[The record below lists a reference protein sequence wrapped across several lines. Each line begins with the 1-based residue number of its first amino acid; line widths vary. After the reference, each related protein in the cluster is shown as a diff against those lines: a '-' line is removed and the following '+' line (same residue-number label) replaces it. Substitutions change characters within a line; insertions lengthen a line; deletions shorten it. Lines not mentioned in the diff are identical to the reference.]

1 MTRRSV
7 PLRLLAGVV
16 VLALLA
22 GGIAVAWP
30 GADWLKPR
38 IEAAVRRAT
47 GRALKIQGP
56 LRIGWGLAVDASD
69 VSLANMPGGSQPEM
83 ARIGRIHAQL
93 ALLALLRGQFRI
105 SALSLIDPHILV
117 ERDAAGMVNWQ
128 LQRPAGPAP
137 PAAAS
142 GGWTPRFGFRLD
154 HLTTKGG
161 GVAWRDAHHTVADGE
176 RPLPAIDADFTGL
189 AQPVESLPAGILRWR
204 SGPLPALAGA
214 AASQWPL
221 SLAWNASDFVAAVS
235 GGLTPPWPPRQ
246 YDLTATLTA
255 AASGTL
261 RNPRL
266 QLRLRQGQPVQADLT
281 GLLDQEELHATGTLG
296 ADALD
301 GGAAPLQAAV
311 TWAGAKATA
320 AGTLAARG
328 SGVDAAVAAQ
338 VPDLARVAALVGR
351 SSAIHGAIALD
362 GHLVA
367 TRQRVAMTGMHLTIP
382 GGGLAGDLAWT
393 RDPRP
398 LLTGNLVAKQLDLA
412 ALRALLASLQPPATT
427 AAPPAAAVPSLK
439 PTHIIPDQPLP
450 FAGLRQVDADLQLQ
464 AARLAHPDL
473 RDLSMHM
480 LLRDGQLTLDP
491 LSADAGGRLT
501 GSVRVDARPAT
512 PTVAVV
518 LHAPALSV
526 ASLLQTGGL
535 AAAATGELAVNADLH
550 GAGLTLH
557 ELAAT
562 LSGTAT
568 LASNGAS
575 FNEAVLAGLLGRLH
589 LPAVS
594 VGNGLASLRCLA
606 AGFNVAAGQAT
617 VTPLVLDT
625 SRLLVQGEGNVD
637 LNAETLAMQ
646 MRPLLRTGPGIVI
659 PLRLSGPWRA
669 PKVSP
674 EAGGLFGSHD
684 PDPCAA
690 SLASLHAPPTTT
702 LPATTP
708 PPPAAKVKPPKPIDI
723 LRGLLR

>member
-7 PLRLLAGVV
+7 PLRLLAGAA

-38 IEAAVRRAT
+38 IEAAARRAT
-47 GRALKIQGP
+47 GRALKIRGP
-56 LRIGWGLAVDASD
+56 LRIGWNLAVDASD

-83 ARIGRIHAQL
+83 ARIGRVHAQL
-93 ALLALLRGQFRI
+93 ALPALLRGQFRI
-105 SALSLIDPHILV
+105 SALSLIDPRILV
-117 ERDAAGMVNWQ
+117 ERDAAGVVNWQ
-128 LQRPAGPAP
+128 LQRPAGPAT

-161 GVAWRDAHHTVADGE
+161 SIAWRGAHRAVADGE

-189 AQPVESLPAGILRWR
+189 AQPAESVPAGMLRWR
-204 SGPLPALAGA
+204 SGPLPALAG

-221 SLAWNASDFVAAVS
+221 SLAWNASDFVVAVS

-255 AASGTL
+255 AASGPL
-261 RNPRL
+261 RTPRL

-296 ADALD
+296 ADALG
-301 GGAAPLQAAV
+301 GGAAPLQAVV
-311 TWAGAKATA
+311 TWAGAKATV
-320 AGTLAARG
+320 AGTLAAQG
-328 SGVDAAVAAQ
+328 GGLDGTVAAQ

-367 TRQRVAMTGMHLTIP
+367 TRQRVAMTGMHLTMP
-382 GGGLAGDLAWT
+382 GGDLAGDLAWT
-393 RDPRP
+393 QGARP
-398 LLTGNLVAKQLDLA
+398 LVTGNLAGKQLDLA
-412 ALRALLASLQPPATT
+412 VLRTLPITLQPPAAATT
-427 AAPPAAAVPSLK
+427 APPAAMVPGPK

-450 FAGLRQVDADLQLQ
+450 FAGLRQLDADLKLQ
-464 AARLAHPDL
+464 VARLAHPDL

-491 LSADAGGRLT
+491 LSADAGGRLA
-501 GSVRVDARPAT
+501 GSVRIDARPAA
-512 PTVAVV
+512 PTVAVA
-518 LHAPALSV
+518 LHATALSV
-526 ASLLQTGGL
+526 ASLLQAGLLQAGGL
-535 AAAATGELAVNADLH
+535 AAAATGELSVDADLH
-550 GAGLTLH
+550 GAGHTPH

-562 LSGTAT
+562 LGGTAT
-568 LASNGAS
+568 IASNGANFS
-575 FNEAVLAGLLGRLH
+575 ESVLAGLLGTLH
-589 LPAVS
+589 LPMVNLGS
-594 VGNGLASLRCLA
+594 GVASLRCLA
-606 AGFNVAAGQAT
+606 AGFNAAAGQVT
-617 VTPLVLDT
+617 VAPLVLDT
-625 SRLLVQGEGNVD
+625 SRLLVQGEGHVD
-637 LNAETLAMQ
+637 LDAETFAMQ

-674 EAGGLFGSHD
+674 EAGGLFGGHG

-690 SLASLHAPPTTT
+690 SLASLHAPA
-702 LPATTP
+702 ATAP
-708 PPPAAKVKPPKPIDI
+708 PPPAKVKPPKPIDI